1 MVMRVPFVLDWNLS
15 QHVLDVH
22 LPYAQENPAQSLT
35 KTRLII
41 ALFHD
46 YLYVIGN
53 KPTKGWAGAR
63 KSDAEEKN
71 SRDAGS
77 AGAEL

>member
-1 MVMRVPFVLDWNLS
+1 LIKP
-15 QHVLDVH
+15 
-22 LPYAQENPAQSLT
+22 
-35 KTRLII
+35 RLII

-53 KPTKGWAGAR
+53 KPTKGWAGVR
-63 KSDAEEKN
+63 KRDAEKN
-71 SRDAGS
+71 SRDSGS